1 MQLLL
6 NLLACDVST
15 CNKSDNCSVYASEE
29 TPGWK
34 AGASV
39 AYCITCY
46 KKEKHSCDTLRKES
60 IVDRTA
66 AGGKTQPVPEK
77 QVKPKTSAKK
87 KPKPNGGRSC
97 LSLSERVEIIKFAEQ
112 NPSWG
117 YRKLADKFG
126 VGKTQIQKV
135 LKSKEEIT
143 TAFESNISSG
153 DRKCQ

>member
-1 MQLLL
+1 MACAIAFESAGACWNCKQETKYRCLT
-6 NLLACDVST
+6 CDVST

-66 AGGKTQPVPEK
+66 AGGKTQPVPRGEG
-77 QVKPKTSAKK
+77 P
-87 KPKPNGGRSC
+87 
-97 LSLSERVEIIKFAEQ
+97 
-112 NPSWG
+112 
-117 YRKLADKFG
+117 
-126 VGKTQIQKV
+126 
-135 LKSKEEIT
+135 
-143 TAFESNISSG
+143 G
-153 DRKCQ
+153 DENLC